1 MSKRHRDES
10 EDPSEQLQQAD
21 QFDRAIRVV
30 ERMAKSK
37 YAPRQVFEVLR
48 LAARGA
54 ATTQLDRTAAA
65 LTYRTLFSLIP
76 MLVIGLAVIGAFA
89 TPDQISETVSKF
101 LRFAGVSNIVVGDTS
116 PTGTDLPEGLIF
128 GKVDAPVSPNPFE
141 TVGDITVVKE
151 PAAEAVKPP
160 PGLETWI
167 TDLVS
172 RVRGLPFRTIGLVGL
187 GVLIYGAISMLVEI
201 ERAFNGIYHAPSGRN
216 WLKRITLYWTLITLG
231 TIGLV
236 ATFYVQESL
245 TSWVDQLLQRDLLS
259 GIRGPALRV
268 IAYGITVLISTA
280 LLLIV
285 YTTVPNTRVAFGPAL
300 AGAVCAAIVFEASKW
315 GFTQYLKYSAGYSR
329 FYGSLALLPL
339 FMLWIYL
346 TWLIVLVGLQLAY
359 SMQSFGQAVQIARQ
373 GGIRGLRTAAALLG
387 LAPEARRDPGF
398 VDPASVLA
406 IMCIVGEK
414 YAKGSPADAAEIARQ
429 TGISESVMEELL
441 RLLLRERL
449 LLKVEDGERDA
460 FAPGRPLE
468 VLTAAEV
475 LRAGEA
481 MCTDLAQSG
490 DRRVMDM
497 LAIARAKAVEG
508 RTLADMI
515 RESGRV
521 LPAASVESS
530 PALPHVT

>member
-1 MSKRHRDES
+1 MSMRHREP
-10 EDPSEQLQQAD
+10 EEGPEHLHRAD

-30 ERMAKSK
+30 ERLAKSK

-89 TPDQISETVSKF
+89 TPDQISETVSRF
-101 LRFAGVSNIVVGDTS
+101 LRFAGVSNIVVGETS
-116 PTGTDLPEGLIF
+116 PTGKDLPEGLIF
-128 GKVDAPVSPNPFE
+128 GKVEAPVSVNPFE

-151 PAAEAVKPP
+151 QQEAPKPP
-160 PGLETWI
+160 PGLEQWI

-201 ERAFNGIYHAPSGRN
+201 ERAFNGIYHAPTGRH

-245 TSWVDQLLQRDLLS
+245 TSWVDQLLQQDLLS

-268 IAYGITVLISTA
+268 VAYAITVLISTA

-285 YTTVPNTRVAFGPAL
+285 YTTVPNTRVSFGPAL
-300 AGAVCAAIVFEASKW
+300 AGALCAAIVFEASKW

-339 FMLWIYL
+339 FMLWVYL

-373 GGIRGLRTAAALLG
+373 GGVRGLRTAAALLG

-429 TGISESVMEELL
+429 TGISEAVMEELL
-441 RLLLRERL
+441 RRLLRERL

-475 LRAGEA
+475 LRAGESL
-481 MCTDLAQSG
+481 CGDLAQSG
-490 DRRVMDM
+490 DRRVMEM
-497 LAIARAKAVEG
+497 LSLARAKAVEG
-508 RTLADMI
+508 RTVADMI

-521 LPAASVESS
+521 LPAASMEST
-530 PALPHVT
+530 PTLPHIT

>member
-1 MSKRHRDES
+1 MMRDRGETQ
-10 EDPSEQLQQAD
+10 EHEQRAD
-21 QFDRAIRVV
+21 QFDRAIRSV
-30 ERMAKSK
+30 ERLAKGK

-65 LTYRTLFSLIP
+65 LTYRTLFSLTPI
-76 MLVIGLAVIGAFA
+76 LVIGLAVIGAFA
-89 TPDQISETVSKF
+89 TPDQISETVGKF
-101 LRFAGVSNIVVGDTS
+101 LRFAGVSNIVVGDTA

-128 GKVDAPVSPNPFE
+128 GKPELPVSANPFE
-141 TVGDITVVKE
+141 TVGDITVLKE
-151 PAAEAVKPP
+151 PQGELTKPP
-160 PGLETWI
+160 PGLEQWI
-167 TDLVS
+167 TDLVA

-236 ATFYVQESL
+236 ATFYVQEVL
-245 TSWVDQLLQRDLLS
+245 TTFVDQLLQQDLLS
-259 GIRGPALRV
+259 GVRGPGLRIV
-268 IAYGITVLISTA
+268 AYAITVLISTA

-300 AGAVCAAIVFEASKW
+300 VGAFFAALVFEASKW
-315 GFTQYLKYSAGYSR
+315 GFTQYLKFSAGYSR

-339 FMLWIYL
+339 FMLWVYL

-359 SMQSFGQAVQIARQ
+359 SMQSFRQAVDIARQ
-373 GGIRGLRTAAALLG
+373 GGVRGLRTAAALLG

-406 IMCIVGEK
+406 IMCIVGER
-414 YAKGSPADAAEIARQ
+414 YARGTPADATEIARQ
-429 TGISESVMEELL
+429 TGINEAVLEEIL
-441 RLLLRERL
+441 RKLIRDRL
-449 LLKVEDGERDA
+449 LLKVDDGDRDA

-481 MCTDLAQSG
+481 LCNDLAISG
-490 DRRVMDM
+490 DRHVMELLSQARVK
-497 LAIARAKAVEG
+497 AIEG
-508 RTLADMI
+508 RTVADMI

-521 LPAASVESS
+521 LPAASVESA
-530 PALPHVT
+530 PALPHIT

>member
-1 MSKRHRDES
+1 MMHDRGEAQEH
-10 EDPSEQLQQAD
+10 EQRAD
-21 QFDRAIRVV
+21 QFDRAIRSV
-30 ERMAKSK
+30 ERLAKGK

-76 MLVIGLAVIGAFA
+76 MLVIGMAVIGAFA
-89 TPDQISETVSKF
+89 SQEQISETVAKF
-101 LRFAGVSNIVVGDTS
+101 LRFTGISNIAVGATS
-116 PTGTDLPEGLIF
+116 PTGADLPEGLIF
-128 GKVDAPVSPNPFE
+128 GKVDAPVSSNPFE
-141 TVGDITVVKE
+141 TVGDATLVKE
-151 PAAEAVKPP
+151 ADATPMPPP

-201 ERAFNGIYHAPSGRN
+201 ERAFNGIYHAPTGRH
-216 WLKRITLYWTLITLG
+216 WLKRITLYWTMLTLG

-245 TSWVDQLLQRDLLS
+245 TSWVDQLFQQQILN
-259 GIRGPALRV
+259 GFRGPALRG

-285 YTTVPNTRVAFGPAL
+285 YTTVPNTRVNLGPAL
-300 AGAVCAAIVFEASKW
+300 TGAFCSAIVFEASKW

-329 FYGSLALLPL
+329 FYGSLAVLPL
-339 FMLWIYL
+339 FMLWVYL

-359 SMQSFGQAVQIARQ
+359 SMQSFRQAVEIARQ
-373 GGIRGLRTAAALLG
+373 GGVRGLRTAAALLG
-387 LAPEARRDPGF
+387 LAPEARRESGF

-406 IMCIVGEK
+406 IMCIVGER
-414 YAKGSPADAAEIARQ
+414 YARGTPADASEIARQ
-429 TGISESVMEELL
+429 TGISEVTLEEIL
-441 RLLLRERL
+441 RRLLRERL
-449 LLKVEDGERDA
+449 LLKVDDGDRDA

-475 LRAGEA
+475 LRAGES
-481 MCTDLAQSG
+481 MCTDLALSG
-490 DRRVMDM
+490 DRRVMEM
-497 LAIARAKAVEG
+497 LSQARVKAIEG
-508 RTLADMI
+508 RTVADII

>member
-1 MSKRHRDES
+1 MMRERDDTPENEHR
-10 EDPSEQLQQAD
+10 AD
-21 QFDRAIRVV
+21 QIDRAIRSL
-30 ERMAKSK
+30 ERIAKGK

-101 LRFAGVSNIVVGDTS
+101 LRFAGVSNIVVGDTA

-128 GKVDAPVSPNPFE
+128 GKPEAAVSRNPFE
-141 TVGDITVVKE
+141 TVGDITMVKE
-151 PAAEAVKPP
+151 PSESVKPP

-201 ERAFNGIYHAPSGRN
+201 ERAFNGIYHAPTGRH

-245 TSWVDQLLQRDLLS
+245 TGLVDQLLQQEVLS
-259 GIRGPALRV
+259 GIRGPALRAV
-268 IAYGITVLISTA
+268 AYGITVLISTA

-285 YTTVPNTRVAFGPAL
+285 YTTVPNTRVSFGPAL
-300 AGAVCAAIVFEASKW
+300 LGAFCAAIVFEASKW

-359 SMQSFGQAVQIARQ
+359 SMQSFSQAVQIARQ
-373 GGIRGLRTAAALLG
+373 GGVRGLRTAAALLG

-406 IMCIVGEK
+406 IMCIVGER

-429 TGISESVMEELL
+429 TGISEAVMEELL
-441 RLLLRERL
+441 RRLLRERL
-449 LLKVEDGERDA
+449 LLKVDDGERDA

-475 LRAGEA
+475 LRAGETL
-481 MCTDLAQSG
+481 CTDLAQSG

-497 LAIARAKAVEG
+497 LAVARAKAVEG

-521 LPAASVESS
+521 LPAASVESA
-530 PALPHVT
+530 PMLPHVT